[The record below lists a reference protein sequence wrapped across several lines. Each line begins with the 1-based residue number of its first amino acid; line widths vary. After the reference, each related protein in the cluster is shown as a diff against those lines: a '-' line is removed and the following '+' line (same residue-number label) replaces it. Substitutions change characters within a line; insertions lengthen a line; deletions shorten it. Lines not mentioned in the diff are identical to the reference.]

1 MPLDGT
7 FGSNPRL
14 PLCKACRQLIGPG
27 EPATRV
33 HFQNDPEGT
42 EGLTGL
48 YHLQCGKRF
57 QSLARVINTNPW
69 ARS

>member
-1 MPLDGT
+1 
-7 FGSNPRL
+7 
-14 PLCKACRQLIGPG
+14 
-27 EPATRV
+27 V